1 VLALPTEDA
10 AKLALRTQQI
20 IAHET
25 GVPDVIDPLGG
36 SYFLETLTDRM
47 EELAEAEFARILAM
61 GEGSML
67 EGVLTGI
74 ERGVFQQ
81 AIAESAFREQ
91 ERFERGDLVK
101 IGVTDFVEA
110 GEQSIEIL
118 EISGDVETSQVERVR
133 EVRERR
139 DGATARAALD
149 RLGELAATDANL
161 VVPLV
166 DCARALCTEGE
177 IVDAL
182 RAVFGSYTE
191 TPRF

>member
-1 VLALPTEDA
+1 
-10 AKLALRTQQI
+10 
-20 IAHET
+20 
-25 GVPDVIDPLGG
+25 
-36 SYFLETLTDRM
+36 
-47 EELAEAEFARILAM
+47 
-61 GEGSML
+61 ML

-81 AIAESAFREQ
+81 AIAESAFAEQ

-101 IGVTDFVEA
+101 VGVTDFVET
-110 GEQSIEIL
+110 GEQPIEIL
-118 EISGDVETSQVERVR
+118 EISGGVETSQVERVR

-139 DGATARAALD
+139 DEAAARAALD

-161 VVPLV
+161 VEPLV
-166 DCARALCTEGE
+166 ECARALCTEGE
-177 IVDAL
+177 IVGAL

>member
-1 VLALPTEDA
+1 M
-10 AKLALRTQQI
+10 I
-20 IAHET
+20 
-25 GVPDVIDPLGG
+25 
-36 SYFLETLTDRM
+36 
-47 EELAEAEFARILAM
+47 
-61 GEGSML
+61 

-101 IGVTDFVEA
+101 IGVTDFVET
-110 GEQSIEIL
+110 GEQPIEIL
-118 EISGDVETSQVERVR
+118 EISGSVETSQVERVR

-139 DGATARAALD
+139 DGVAARAALG
-149 RLGELAATDANL
+149 RLGELAATETNL
-161 VVPLV
+161 VEPLV

-182 RAVFGSYTE
+182 RTVFGSYTE

>member
-1 VLALPTEDA
+1 
-10 AKLALRTQQI
+10 
-20 IAHET
+20 
-25 GVPDVIDPLGG
+25 
-36 SYFLETLTDRM
+36 
-47 EELAEAEFARILAM
+47 
-61 GEGSML
+61 ML

-110 GEQSIEIL
+110 GEQPIEIL
-118 EISGDVETSQVERVR
+118 EIPAEVEVEQIERVR
-133 EVRERR
+133 AVRARR
-139 DGATARAALD
+139 DGEAAERALARLA
-149 RLGELAATDANL
+149 ELAATDANL
-161 VVPLV
+161 VEPLV

-177 IVDAL
+177 VIDAL
-182 RAVFGSYTE
+182 RGVFGSYTE